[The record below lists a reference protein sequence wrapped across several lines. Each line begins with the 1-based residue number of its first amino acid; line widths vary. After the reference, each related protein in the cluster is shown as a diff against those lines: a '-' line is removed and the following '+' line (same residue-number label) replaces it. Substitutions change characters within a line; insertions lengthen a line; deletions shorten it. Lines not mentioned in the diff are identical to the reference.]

1 MIKSVLTAIETAL
14 KPNPNIR
21 YVNEDWGQLDF
32 YDQPPVLF
40 PCVLLE
46 CEAVDFTSTGRRSQ
60 QAKGSV
66 AVRVADV
73 KMINQPNAKV
83 LSSTTT
89 EERFAFFDLLNE
101 INKELH
107 GLSGVDFTP
116 LSRRSMNRARRDD
129 GIREFVLVYDVA
141 YVDNSAVGTT
151 VAAPVPPVIR
161 V

>member
-14 KPNPNIR
+14 KPNANIR
-21 YVNEDWGQLDF
+21 YINEDWGQLDF

-73 KMINQPNAKV
+73 KMINQPNAKA
-83 LSSTTT
+83 LAET
-89 EERFAFFDLLNE
+89 ERFAFFDLLNE

-107 GLSGVDFTP
+107 GLSGTDFAP

-151 VAAPVPPVIR
+151 VAAPVLPVIK